1 MPANV
6 FCRVLRKFLIAN
18 NSFLSISFN
27 GTACISQLNMAPNV
41 THYEKIVGRSPEHAN
56 DILFSSDS
64 YDVKEHV
71 DQERC
76 AKEKKFI
83 VYFGG
88 DVQDL
93 TEKMKMH
100 RDNKNYLQWSLEE
113 TAALLARS
121 YPDHSIMV
129 VRPKRMERATFSCYD
144 NFVES
149 NYCGAPTHLTKS
161 SSKDSPTYTYCHA
174 LLQIQ
179 ALIQNLICQISN
191 TDTKDDTK
199 SMTVTDNI
207 TLIGFSKGVVVL
219 NQVLHDLHMLHEDS
233 QDNNSE
239 KQRLKEFSNQIER
252 MIWLDG
258 GHNGGKDTWITDE
271 SVLETLANK
280 TNIYIEVKVTPYQVK
295 DNRRPWIGQEEK
307 RFRNILGNKLQLY
320 KRNRLK
326 RDLYFENQEANIDN
340 HFKILTTLG
349 CDK

>member
-1 MPANV
+1 MSLNGMA
-6 FCRVLRKFLIAN
+6 C
-18 NSFLSISFN
+18 NSH
-27 GTACISQLNMAPNV
+27 TNMVSKVA
-41 THYEKIVGRSPEHAN
+41 HFEKIVGRSPEHAN
-56 DILFSSDS
+56 DILFSPHSIEG
-64 YDVKEHV
+64 KERG
-71 DQERC
+71 DQEMY
-76 AKEKKFI
+76 AKEKKII

-100 RDNKNYLQWSLEE
+100 RDNKKYLQWSLEE
-113 TAALLARS
+113 TASLLTRS
-121 YPDHSIMV
+121 YPDHFIMV

-149 NYCGAPTHLTKS
+149 NFCGAPTHLTKS
-161 SSKDSPTYTYCHA
+161 SSKDSPTYTHCHA

-191 TDTKDDTK
+191 TDTNDDTK
-199 SMTVTDNI
+199 SMAVTDKI

-219 NQVLHDLHMLHEDS
+219 NQVLYDLHLLQGDS
-233 QDNNSE
+233 QDENGK
-239 KQRLKEFSNQIER
+239 KQRLKDFSNQIER

-320 KRNRLK
+320 KTDRLK
-326 RDLYFENQEANIDN
+326 RDLYFEDEEANIDN

>member
-1 MPANV
+1 MSV
-6 FCRVLRKFLIAN
+6 IGMSC
-18 NSFLSISFN
+18 NSQI
-27 GTACISQLNMAPNV
+27 NMVSKVA
-41 THYEKIVGRSPEHAN
+41 HFKKLAGRSPEHAN
-56 DILFSSDS
+56 DILFLNPS
-64 YDVKEHV
+64 YEGKEHGKE
-71 DQERC
+71 DTC
-76 AKEKKFI
+76 AKENKII

-113 TAALLARS
+113 TAALLTRS

-149 NYCGAPTHLTKS
+149 NFCGAPTHLTKS
-161 SSKDSPTYTYCHA
+161 SSKDSPTFTNCHA

-191 TDTKDDTK
+191 IDTKDDTK
-199 SMTVTDNI
+199 SMPVTDKI

-233 QDNNSE
+233 QDDNNE
-239 KQRLKEFSNQIER
+239 KQRLKDFSNQIER

-326 RDLYFENQEANIDN
+326 RDLYFEDEEANIDN

-349 CDK
+349 CDNQFLH